1 MSQFNIKYTRK
12 NKHVLDFEGWEGI
25 TFLLLVLLGP
35 DHLFL
40 LALLKGSFL
49 T

>member
-12 NKHVLDFEGWEGI
+12 KKHVLDFEGWEGV
-25 TFLLLVLLGP
+25 TFLLHVLLGL